1 MGGYVYIMANR
12 KQGAL
17 YIGVTADLARR
28 VREHQQGLV
37 EGFTKRYGIKKL
49 VYAQPHEN
57 IEEAIV
63 QEKRMK
69 DWKRVWK
76 IELIEK
82 VNPEWKDLSAV
93 MNV

>member
-1 MGGYVYIMANR
+1 
-12 KQGAL
+12 
-17 YIGVTADLARR
+17 
-28 VREHQQGLV
+28 
-37 EGFTKRYGIKKL
+37 
-49 VYAQPHEN
+49 
-57 IEEAIV
+57 
-63 QEKRMK
+63 MK